1 MRQIAGW
8 ANDARVAGQ
17 CSISRQDRRP
27 RYSLSTARARLPALD
42 DHTSGRRLAA
52 RRAVYRH
59 DSGRGRWVRR
69 NRRRVGC
76 GVWVGI
82 ADETTISK
90 SGTPKSP
97 LAGKGPMVKASA
109 MNTFAMNASAA
120 KAAATTTAAI
130 RCFSGDWLGQCQN
143 GRERCNGNT
152 QAACD
157 ADRFQCGLLTVAA
170 GVAADEGVI

>member
-1 MRQIAGW
+1 
-8 ANDARVAGQ
+8 
-17 CSISRQDRRP
+17 
-27 RYSLSTARARLPALD
+27 LPALD
-42 DHTSGRRLAA
+42 DHASGRRLAA
-52 RRAVYRH
+52 RRAIYRQG
-59 DSGRGRWVRR
+59 SGRGRWVRR

-120 KAAATTTAAI
+120 KAATMTIAAI
-130 RCFSGDWLGQCQN
+130 RGFCGDWLGQCHN
-143 GRERCNGNT
+143 ARKRYSGNT
-152 QAACD
+152 QTACD
-157 ADRFQCGLLTVAA
+157 ADCFQCGLLLTVAA
-170 GVAADEGVI
+170 GAATDEG